1 MKASYAVQC
10 CDIGKKYRIESKEF
24 WALRKINI
32 NIEEGERVGIIG
44 RNGAGKSTLL
54 KILSRLVYPTEGR
67 AEITGRV
74 ASLLEVGT
82 GFNMELTGRD
92 NIHLN
97 ASIHGME
104 GDEIRSIFQQV
115 VDFSGVGE
123 FIDTP
128 VKHYSSGMYMR
139 LAFAVSAHLDPDILI
154 MDEVLAVGDLSFQ
167 KKCLSRVEG
176 LANSGRTIIFVSHSM
191 GDIARF
197 CERVIWI
204 DKGRIK
210 FDGDSLEAIGK
221 YEEEV
226 NPKQSVMTNDS
237 IRKGTGNARIVK
249 VHHFGPLASQPE
261 AMRTG
266 ESCEIELDYI
276 VYADYER
283 VFDVFACIIF
293 TNDVGKRVF
302 AVPSEVLPVD
312 LTRIGKSGTLT
323 CRIGRLPLVPG
334 SYTLTISLLI
344 NNQLVDKLEMVSSI
358 KVLDGDFYGTGKLP
372 LKSMGDICVDFDWK
386 VETKLTPVKNELKQ
400 GYVDK
405 DDGVGM

>member
-1 MKASYAVQC
+1 MKARYAVQC

-226 NPKQSVMTNDS
+226 NPKQSILTNDS

-249 VHHFGPLASQPE
+249 VHHYGPLTSQPE

-323 CRIGRLPLVPG
+323 CRIGRLPLIPG
-334 SYTLTISLLI
+334 SYALTISLLI

>member
-210 FDGDSLEAIGK
+210 FDGDSLEAISK

-249 VHHFGPLASQPE
+249 VHHYGPLASQPE

-293 TNDVGKRVF
+293 TNDDGKRVF

-334 SYTLTISLLI
+334 SYALTISLLI

-405 DDGVGM
+405 EDGVGM

>member
-1 MKASYAVQC
+1 MNTSYAVQC
-10 CDIGKKYRIESKEF
+10 SEIGKKYRVGNKEF
-24 WALRKINI
+24 WALRNVSMDIRQ
-32 NIEEGERVGIIG
+32 GERVGIVG

-82 GFNMELTGRD
+82 GFNMELSGRD

-176 LANSGRTIIFVSHSM
+176 LADGGRTIIFVSHSM

-204 DKGRIK
+204 DHGKVR
-210 FDGDSLEAIGK
+210 FDGGSIEGINQ
-221 YEEEV
+221 YEEEM
-226 NPKQSVMTNDS
+226 NPKVSVALEN
-237 IRKGTGNARIVK
+237 RRREGTGNARIVEINSC
-249 VHHFGPLASQPE
+249 GPVASQPDI
-261 AMRTG
+261 MRTG
-266 ESCEIELDYI
+266 ESCDIKLNYE
-276 VYADYER
+276 VYADYAN
-283 VFDVFACIIF
+283 VFDVFACIVFI
-293 TNDVGKRVF
+293 NEVGKRVF
-302 AVPSEVLPVD
+302 GVPSEVLPVNLTD
-312 LTRIGKSGTLT
+312 LGKTGSLR
-323 CRIGRLPLVPG
+323 CHIDRLPLVPG
-334 SYTLTISLLI
+334 LYSLTIALLI
-344 NNQLVDKLEMVSSI
+344 NNQLVDKLEMATSI
-358 KVLDGDFYGTGKLP
+358 KVLDGDFYGTGRLP
-372 LKSMGDICVDFDWK
+372 LKTMGDICVDFDW
-386 VETKLTPVKNELKQ
+386 VIEPRSHTMNDVISMNDEMELKS
-400 GYVDK
+400 
-405 DDGVGM
+405 

>member
-1 MKASYAVQC
+1 MNQSYAIQC
-10 CDIGKKYRIESKEF
+10 SDIGKKYRVGNKEF
-24 WALRKINI
+24 WALRDISL
-32 NIEEGERVGIIG
+32 NIEQGERVGIVG

-176 LANSGRTIIFVSHSM
+176 LADGGRTIIFVSHSM

-204 DKGRIK
+204 DHGNVR
-210 FDGDSLEAIGK
+210 FDGGAIEGINR
-221 YEEEV
+221 YEEEM
-226 NPKQSVMTNDS
+226 NPKVSVELEN
-237 IRKGTGNARIVK
+237 RRREGTGNARIVQIQS
-249 VHHFGPLASQPE
+249 HGPVDAKPE
-261 AMRTG
+261 VMLTG
-266 ESCEIELDYI
+266 ETCTIELRYEVNSDYAC
-276 VYADYER
+276 VHN
-283 VFDVFACIIF
+283 VFACIIF
-293 TNDVGKRVF
+293 TNEAGKRVF
-302 AVPSEVLPVD
+302 GVPSEVLPVN
-312 LTRIGKSGTLT
+312 LTNLGKKGSFT
-323 CRIGRLPLVPG
+323 CQIDRLPLVPG
-334 SYTLTISLLI
+334 QYNLSIALLI
-344 NNQLVDKLEMVSSI
+344 NNQLVDKVEMASSI

-372 LKSMGDICVDFDWK
+372 LKTMGDICVDFDWK
-386 VETKLTPVKNELKQ
+386 VEAQLEAKRN
-400 GYVDK
+400 
-405 DDGVGM
+405 

>member
-1 MKASYAVQC
+1 MKARYAVQC

-24 WALRKINI
+24 WALRNINI
-32 NIEEGERVGIIG
+32 NIKEGERVGIIG

-204 DKGRIK
+204 EKGRIK

-221 YEEEV
+221 YEAEV
-226 NPKQSVMTNDS
+226 NPKQSVLTNDS
-237 IRKGTGNARIVK
+237 LRKGTGNARIVK
-249 VHHFGPLASQPE
+249 VQHYGPLASQPE

-276 VYADYER
+276 VYTEYER

-323 CRIGRLPLVPG
+323 CRIGRLPLVQG
-334 SYTLTISLLI
+334 SYALTISLLI

-400 GYVDK
+400 GYEDK
-405 DDGVGM
+405 DAGVGM

>member
-1 MKASYAVQC
+1 MNRNYAVQC
-10 CDIGKKYRIESKEF
+10 SGIGKKYRVGIKEF
-24 WALRKINI
+24 WALQNI
-32 NIEEGERVGIIG
+32 SMNIKEGERVGIIG

-67 AEITGRV
+67 VEITGRV

-104 GDEIRSIFQQV
+104 GDEIRNIFQQV
-115 VDFSGVGE
+115 VEFSGVGE

-176 LANSGRTIIFVSHSM
+176 LANGGRTIIFVSHSM

-204 DKGRIK
+204 DHGEIR
-210 FDGDSLEAIGK
+210 FDGNSIEGVNQ
-221 YEEEV
+221 YEEEM
-226 NPKQSVMTNDS
+226 NPKVSVALDS
-237 IRKGTGNARIVK
+237 RRREGTGNARIVEIK
-249 VHHFGPLASQPE
+249 SHGPEAAQPE

-266 ESCEIELDYI
+266 EPCTIDLRYE
-276 VYADYER
+276 VYSEYANIH
-283 VFDVFACIIF
+283 DVFACIIF
-293 TNDVGKRVF
+293 TNEVGKRVF
-302 AVPSEVLPVD
+302 GVPSEVLSVN
-312 LTRIGKSGTLT
+312 LTKLGHKGTLT
-323 CRIGRLPLVPG
+323 CQIDRLPLVPG
-334 SYTLTISLLI
+334 RYSLSVALLI
-344 NNQLVDKLEMVSSI
+344 NNQLVDKVEMASSI

-372 LKSMGDICVDFDWK
+372 LKTMGDICVDFGWK
-386 VETKLTPVKNELKQ
+386 LESQLAAKKNEHTSNGKAYMQ
-400 GYVDK
+400 E
-405 DDGVGM
+405 